1 MAHVMQ
7 IPVKI
12 QADRSAENAGTE
24 AHSQICRNDP
34 TTPR

>member
-24 AHSQICRNDP
+24 ADSQICRNDP